1 VAAGLLAEVD
11 QILRDANDAALAYVQ
26 WERALLSC
34 YRGETGAVIA
44 SIRNLDQEECD
55 MDEGRATCPPVPGP
69 NRRPSAS
76 RIDQAE
82 AWPGA
87 VIVAGAIV
95 CLCRWRR
102 RYGWGSRVVRHEAYL
117 GEVKFAHQGDEVRPS
132 EGRRQP
138 PFSLASLVRGGQLVR
153 GLKMQLV
160 MYRPSAS
167 AAWADALFGSMLQ
180 RSDGPSAD
188 EVRTAIAAAARAY
201 GGRGCAERVAQE
213 FGDHPG
219 TAVARMR
226 WARGVVGEVF
236 ASPTGAAK
244 EGRRRSPLLPVTGLR
259 RGRLV
264 RT

>member
-1 VAAGLLAEVD
+1 
-11 QILRDANDAALAYVQ
+11 
-26 WERALLSC
+26 
-34 YRGETGAVIA
+34 
-44 SIRNLDQEECD
+44 
-55 MDEGRATCPPVPGP
+55 
-69 NRRPSAS
+69 
-76 RIDQAE
+76 
-82 AWPGA
+82 
-87 VIVAGAIV
+87 
-95 CLCRWRR
+95 
-102 RYGWGSRVVRHEAYL
+102 
-117 GEVKFAHQGDEVRPS
+117 
-132 EGRRQP
+132 
-138 PFSLASLVRGGQLVR
+138 
-153 GLKMQLV
+153 MQLV

-167 AAWADALFGSMLQ
+167 AAWADALFASMLQ

-201 GGRGCAERVAQE
+201 SGRGCAERVAQE